1 MKKKTSKKPTNNV
14 NVQVRYGISVP
25 EPDMFNLIKNDA
37 AGILSDFF
45 EKYLKWIPNDIYRIS
60 ASLITV
66 LRDAQAQW
74 SAALAPYIK
83 SGKSP
88 AKEDWVRK
96 QMVKQHDGTK
106 VKGAKAKKDKAAKP
120 KLSNAEVKKVVSLR
134 AKGLSIKAIGKT
146 IHRAEKVVADIVRTL
161 PHAPRPREK

>member
-1 MKKKTSKKPTNNV
+1 MKKKTSKKPTNKV

-60 ASLITV
+60 KSLITV
-66 LRDAQAQW
+66 LRDAQAEW
-74 SAALAPYIK
+74 SSALAPYIQ

-88 AKEDWVRK
+88 AKENWVRK
-96 QMVKQHDGTK
+96 QMTKQLDGTK
-106 VKGAKAKKDKAAKP
+106 VKGAKP
-120 KLSNAEVKKVVSLR
+120 KLSDAEVKKVVSLR

-161 PHAPRPREK
+161 PHAPRPRKK